1 MISLRQNRQQ
11 IVELVKVTPC
21 FITWLNFS
29 KKCAGHMPQGDWD
42 DTPAAVY
49 KAIWNFQISIDR

>member
-42 DTPAAVY
+42 DTPAGVY
-49 KAIWNFQISIDR
+49 KAI